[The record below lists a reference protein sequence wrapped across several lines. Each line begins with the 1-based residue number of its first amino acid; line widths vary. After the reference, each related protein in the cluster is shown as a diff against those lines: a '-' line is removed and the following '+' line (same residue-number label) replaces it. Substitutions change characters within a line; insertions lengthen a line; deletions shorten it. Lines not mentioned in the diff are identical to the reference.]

1 MNFYPVCFFIL
12 IQPALYKV
20 QFNGYH
26 AAYCITVAQMLLF
39 CNVARHIKR
48 EREEGN
54 LYSLEMNM
62 WSLLVL
68 RKCEELVRAEAGT
81 PLKGCCVE
89 WSSSD
94 QERVLYLL
102 SLLYVL
108 RDSLKNSELSGEP
121 ACLMFRLK

>member
-1 MNFYPVCFFIL
+1 M
-12 IQPALYKV
+12 

-26 AAYCITVAQMLLF
+26 AAYCITVAQMLFF
-39 CNVARHIKR
+39 CNVARRIKR
-48 EREEGN
+48 EREGEEGN
-54 LYSLEMNM
+54 LYSLEMIM

-108 RDSLKNSELSGEP
+108 PDCLKISELSREP